1 MDDRL
6 KTLYEAELHHLET
19 HAAEFVAKSRY
30 SRLAE
35 RLGLGESAQL
45 RDPFVDWLLD
55 GTAFLSAR
63 IQHLIESEF
72 PRFTQSLLSIVY
84 PHLAAPTPSM
94 MIAQFGFEQ
103 AGKAALGGPIV
114 PKDLSLTMR
123 AYGRRSGE
131 RKTDAKRV
139 TFTTGR
145 SIRLWPVQVTEA
157 EFLPTAASLTDLT
170 GEGGGDYAC
179 GIRVKLELQ
188 CEGKLSEATLDEMDL
203 YLAGGPSIAPILF
216 EAIGLSGAKASVV
229 IGAERRRGTKRS
241 TPIDV
246 RPIGFDGDIT
256 TEGVGT
262 ERDALLPYDD
272 RSFDGYRMLHEYF
285 ALPDRFHFVRLSG
298 LQKALSGV
306 ADREVTLVFLFKRP
320 FDALAGRVGPEAFK
334 TNCVPTINLFPKS
347 ADNIE
352 FDPRRPEHHV
362 VPDAD
367 DPTAFEIHSV
377 RGLVGRTE
385 GGDRLRFKPFFST
398 TGLGTRDT
406 RTARFYAVDR
416 RRREAPQ
423 TLEDDP
429 LLKEY
434 RGSELFVSLVDEGFA
449 PYRGDL
455 RSLSVETLCSNR
467 HLPLYRRTG
476 DIDLSSPEDVGADW
490 IRAVA
495 GPSEPR
501 AGLSE
506 GRRQWDIVSHL
517 SLNHLSLLDERGTGE
532 SVEALRQMLRLY
544 APRSASAP
552 GSRMIKNLRKVSV
565 EPAVARIQP
574 QQRSSSAAPQP
585 IVFGRGLDIALT
597 FEDDEVAAA
606 SLAAVLERFMAG
618 YTPANSFTRT
628 SLYSVDGSQR
638 VQWPTRAGLRTIL

>member
-1 MDDRL
+1 MDERL
-6 KTLYEAELHHLET
+6 KAIYEAELHHLET

-30 SRLAE
+30 SRIAE

-55 GTAFLSAR
+55 GSAFLSAR

-94 MIAQFGFEQ
+94 MVAQFGFDA

-114 PKDLSLTMR
+114 PKDLAMTMR

-131 RKTDAKRV
+131 RKSEAKRV

-145 SIRLWPVQVTEA
+145 SIRLWPVQITEA
-157 EFLPTAASLTDLT
+157 EFLPTAASL
-170 GEGGGDYAC
+170 ENFVGDGNGDPAC

-188 CEGKLSEATLDEMDL
+188 CEGTFGEATLDEMDL
-203 YLAGGPSIAPILF
+203 FLAGGPTIAPVLF
-216 EAIGLSGAKASVV
+216 EALAASNPQASVM
-229 IGAERRRGTKRS
+229 IGAGRRRGTKRS
-241 TPIDV
+241 TPIQV
-246 RPIGFDGDIT
+246 RPLGFDGEVT
-256 TEGVGT
+256 TEGLST

-272 RSFDGYRMLHEYF
+272 RSFDGYRLLHEFF
-285 ALPDRFHFVRLSG
+285 ALPSRFNFIRLSG
-298 LQKALSGV
+298 LQRAFEGV
-306 ADREVTLVFLFKRP
+306 ADREVTLVFLCDRP

-334 TNCVPTINLFPKS
+334 TNCVPAINLFPKS
-347 ADNIE
+347 TDNVN
-352 FDPRRPEHHV
+352 FTAKRPEHHL
-362 VPDAD
+362 VPDSD
-367 DPTAFEIHSV
+367 DPTAFEIHSI
-377 RGLVGRTE
+377 RSLIGRTE

-398 TGLGTRDT
+398 TGLGAQDT
-406 RTARFYAVDR
+406 RSARYFSVDR

-434 RGSELFVSLVDEGFA
+434 RGSEVFVSLVDESFA
-449 PYRGDL
+449 PFRGDL
-455 RSLSVETLCSNR
+455 RSLSAETLCSNR

-476 DIDLSSPEDVGADW
+476 DIDLSSSEDVGADW

-517 SLNHLSLLDERGTGE
+517 SLNHLSLLDSGGGE
-532 SVEALRQMLRLY
+532 AVEALRQMLRLY
-544 APRSASAP
+544 APRTSAAP
-552 GSRMIKNLRKVSV
+552 ASRMINNIRAISA
-565 EPAVARIQP
+565 EPAVARLQP
-574 QQRSSSAAPQP
+574 SQRAGSSLPQP
-585 IVFGRGLDIALT
+585 IVFGRGVDLGLT
-597 FEDDEVAAA
+597 FEEAEVSAAV
-606 SLAAVLERFMAG
+606 LGAVLERFMAG
-618 YTPANSFTRT
+618 YAPANSFTRT
-628 SLYSVDGSQR
+628 TLNGVDGSKR
-638 VQWPTRAGLRTIL
+638 VEWPTRAGLRTIL

>member
-1 MDDRL
+1 MDERL

-55 GTAFLSAR
+55 GSAFLSAR

-94 MIAQFGFEQ
+94 MIAQFGFDQ

-131 RKTDAKRV
+131 RKSEAKRV

-145 SIRLWPVQVTEA
+145 SIRLWPVKVTEA
-157 EFLPTAASLTDLT
+157 EYLPTAASLVNYLGPDG
-170 GEGGGDYAC
+170 GEPAC
-179 GIRVKLELQ
+179 GVRVKIELQ
-188 CEGKLSEATLDEMDL
+188 CEGSLAEATLDEMDL
-203 YLAGGPSIAPILF
+203 FLSGGPSISPILF
-216 EAIGLSGAKASVV
+216 EALGLSNPRASVM
-229 IGAERRRGTKRS
+229 IGADRKRGSKRS
-241 TPIDV
+241 TPV
-246 RPIGFDGDIT
+246 SVQPLGFDGEVT

-272 RSFDGYRMLHEYF
+272 RSFDGYRMLHEFF

-298 LQKALSGV
+298 LQRAFEGV
-306 ADREVTLVFLFKRP
+306 AEREATLVFLLDRP
-320 FDALAGRVGPEAFK
+320 FDALSGRVGPEAFK

-347 ADNIE
+347 ADNID
-352 FDPRRPEHHV
+352 FSAKRPEHHV
-362 VPDAD
+362 VPDSD
-367 DPTAFEIHSV
+367 DPTAFEIHSI
-377 RGLVGRTE
+377 RELVGRTE

-398 TGLGTRDT
+398 SGMGAQDT
-406 RTARFYAVDR
+406 RSSRYYAVDR
-416 RRREAPQ
+416 RGREAPQ

-449 PYRGDL
+449 PFRGDL
-455 RSLSVETLCSNR
+455 RSLSFETLCSNR

-476 DIDLSSPEDVGADW
+476 DIDLSSSEDVGADW
-490 IRAVA
+490 IRSVS

-501 AGLSE
+501 AGLTE

-517 SLNHLSLLDERGTGE
+517 SLNHLSLLDEGGGE
-532 SVEALRQMLRLY
+532 AVESLRQMLRLY

-552 GSRMIKNLRKVSV
+552 ASRMIKNLRAVSV
-565 EPAVARIQP
+565 DPAIARLQP
-574 QQRSSSAAPQP
+574 QQRSSSGPPQP
-585 IVFGRGLDIALT
+585 IVFGRGLDIGLI
-597 FEDDEVAAA
+597 FEDSEVAAA
-606 SLAAVLERFMAG
+606 TLSAVLERFMAG
-618 YTPANSFTRT
+618 YAPANSFTRT
-628 SLYSVDGSQR
+628 TLTAVDGSKR
-638 VQWPTRAGLRTIL
+638 VEWPTRAGLRSIL

>member
-1 MDDRL
+1 MDERL

-55 GTAFLSAR
+55 GSAFLSAR

-84 PHLAAPTPSM
+84 PHLSAPTPSM
-94 MIAQFGFEQ
+94 MVAQFGFDA

-131 RKTDAKRV
+131 RKSEAKRV

-145 SIRLWPVQVTEA
+145 SIRLWPVKATEA
-157 EFLPTAASLTDLT
+157 EFMPTAASLANYIGPDD
-170 GEGGGDYAC
+170 GDAVC

-188 CEGKLSEATLDEMDL
+188 CEGSLGEATLDEMDL
-203 YLAGGPSIAPILF
+203 FLAGGASIAPVLF
-216 EAIGLSGAKASVV
+216 EALAASNPKASVM

-241 TPIDV
+241 TPVQV
-246 RPIGFDGDIT
+246 RPIGFDGEVT
-256 TEGVGT
+256 TEGIGT

-272 RSFDGYRMLHEYF
+272 RSFDGYRLLHEFF
-285 ALPDRFHFVRLSG
+285 ALPDRFNFVRLSG
-298 LQKALSGV
+298 LQRAFEGV
-306 ADREVTLVFLFKRP
+306 ADREATLVFLFNRP
-320 FDALAGRVGPEAFK
+320 FDALSGRVGPEAFK
-334 TNCVPTINLFPKS
+334 TNCVPAINLFPKS
-347 ADNIE
+347 ADNVD
-352 FDPRRPEHHV
+352 FTAKRPEHHL
-362 VPDAD
+362 VPDSD
-367 DPTAFEIHSV
+367 DPTAFEIHSI
-377 RGLVGRTE
+377 RSLVGRTE

-398 TGLGTRDT
+398 TGLGTQDT
-406 RTARFYAVDR
+406 RSARYFAVDR

-434 RGSELFVSLVDEGFA
+434 RGSEVFVSLVDEGFA
-449 PYRGDL
+449 PFRGDL
-455 RSLSVETLCSNR
+455 RSLSAETLCSNR

-476 DIDLSSPEDVGADW
+476 DIDLSSSEDVGADW
-490 IRAVA
+490 IRAVS

-517 SLNHLSLLDERGTGE
+517 SLNHLSLLDGGDGE
-532 SVEALRQMLRLY
+532 AVEAFRQMLRLY
-544 APRSASAP
+544 APRTSAAP
-552 GSRMIKNLRKVSV
+552 ASRMIRNLRAISA
-565 EPAVARIQP
+565 ETAVARLHP
-574 QQRSSSAAPQP
+574 QNSGGSGAPQP
-585 IVFGRGLDIALT
+585 IVFGRGVDLGVT
-597 FEDDEVAAA
+597 FEDEEVSAAM
-606 SLAAVLERFMAG
+606 LAAVLERFMAG
-618 YTPANSFTRT
+618 YAPANSFTRT
-628 SLYSVDGSQR
+628 TLNAVDGSKR
-638 VQWPTRAGLRTIL
+638 VEWPTRAGLRTIL